1 MEIAVIVLLILL
13 ILVLILH
20 ISFRRQVGGLVR
32 QLRFIKENETR
43 LRLTSSNDYKELK
56 QLIEEINSLVN
67 SVETKKSA
75 LCEKEKEISET
86 ITSLSHDIRTPL
98 TSLDGYFQLLSKS
111 DISDNDKNRYVNV
124 IKNRIDALNS
134 ILDELFTFAKLNDE
148 SFTLETEKVNL
159 TEIVT
164 VAAFSFY
171 DDFSARGTEPVIDIP
186 DAPIYTI
193 GNAEALTRIFQNIM
207 KNALT
212 HGTDIKISLT
222 KGEGTATYICENKS
236 DKNIEIDTA
245 RIFDRFYKADK
256 SRNVKGTGLGLS
268 IAKTLCEKMNGKIS
282 AKAENDIFSIKVE
295 LPI

>member
-1 MEIAVIVLLILL
+1 MGIAVIVLFILL

-43 LRLTSSNDYKELK
+43 MQLTSANDYKELK

-67 SVETKKSA
+67 SVEVKKIA

-111 DISDNDKNRYVNV
+111 DISDDDRSRYVNV
-124 IKNRIDALNS
+124 IKNRIEALNS

-148 SFTLETEKVNL
+148 SFTLDIEKVNL
-159 TEIVT
+159 TEIAT

-186 DAPIYTI
+186 DEQIYI
-193 GNAEALTRIFQNIM
+193 NGNAEALVRVFQNIM

-212 HGTDIKISLT
+212 HGTDIKITLT
-222 KGEGTATYICENKS
+222 KSEGITTYICENKA

-245 RIFDRFYKADK
+245 RVFDRFYKADK
-256 SRNVKGTGLGLS
+256 SRNAKGTGLGLS
-268 IAKTLCEKMNGKIS
+268 IAKKLCEKMNCKIS
-282 AKAENDIFSIKVE
+282 AKAENDSFSIKVE

>member
-1 MEIAVIVLLILL
+1 MEIAVAVLLILL

-67 SVETKKSA
+67 SVEAKKSA
-75 LCEKEKEISET
+75 LCQKEKEISET

-98 TSLDGYFQLLSKS
+98 TSLDGYFQLLSRS
-111 DISDNDKNRYVNV
+111 DLNDNDRERYVNI
-124 IKNRIDALNS
+124 IKNRIDALNG
-134 ILDELFTFAKLNDE
+134 ILDELFSFAKLNDE

-164 VAAFSFY
+164 ASALSFY

-186 DAPIYTI
+186 NEQIYI
-193 GNAEALTRIFQNIM
+193 NGNTEALMRVFQNIM

-222 KGEGTATYICENKS
+222 KGEGIATYICENKS
-236 DKNIEIDTA
+236 DKSIEIDIT

-256 SRNVKGTGLGLS
+256 SRNAKGTGLGLS
-268 IAKTLCEKMNGKIS
+268 IAKKLCEKMNGKIY
-282 AKAENDIFSIKVE
+282 AKAENDSFSITVE
-295 LPI
+295 FPI

>member
-20 ISFRRQVGGLVR
+20 ISFRRQVGRLVR

-43 LRLTSSNDYKELK
+43 MRLTSSNDYKELK
-56 QLIEEINSLVN
+56 QLIEEINGLVN

-75 LCEKEKEISET
+75 LYQKENEISET

-98 TSLDGYFQLLSKS
+98 TSLDGYFQLLSKN
-111 DISDNDKNRYVNV
+111 DISDDDRNRYVNV

-148 SFTLETEKVNL
+148 SFILETEKVNL

-171 DDFSARGTEPVIDIP
+171 DDFSARGAEPIIDIA
-186 DAPIYTI
+186 DKPIYTN
-193 GNAEALTRIFQNIM
+193 GNSEALIRVFQNIM

-222 KGEGTATYICENKS
+222 ESEGNATYICENKF
-236 DKNIEIDTA
+236 DKAVEIDTEHV
-245 RIFDRFYKADK
+245 FDRFYKADK
-256 SRNVKGTGLGLS
+256 SRNRKGTGLGLS
-268 IAKTLCEKMNGKIS
+268 IAKKLCEKMNGKIS
-282 AKAENDIFSIKVE
+282 AKAENDSFSIKVE

>member
-1 MEIAVIVLLILL
+1 MEIAIVVLTILL

-43 LRLTSSNDYKELK
+43 LKLTSSNDYKELK
-56 QLIEEINSLVN
+56 QLIEEINGLVN

-75 LCEKEKEISET
+75 LYQKENEISET

-111 DISDNDKNRYVNV
+111 DISDDDRNRYVNV

-148 SFTLETEKVNL
+148 SFILETEKVNL

-164 VAAFSFY
+164 ASVLSFY

-186 DAPIYTI
+186 NEQVYIN
-193 GNAEALTRIFQNIM
+193 GNTEALMRVFQNIM

-222 KGEGTATYICENKS
+222 KGEGVATFICENKS
-236 DKNIEIDTA
+236 DKSIEIDIT

-256 SRNVKGTGLGLS
+256 SRNEKGTGLGLS
-268 IAKTLCEKMNGKIS
+268 IAKKLCEKMNVKIS

>member
-1 MEIAVIVLLILL
+1 MEIAIAALSIIL

-56 QLIEEINSLVN
+56 QLIEEVNSLVN

-75 LCEKEKEISET
+75 LCQKENEISET

-98 TSLDGYFQLLSKS
+98 TSLDGYFQLLSS
-111 DISDNDKNRYVNV
+111 DDVSAGDKKRYIGI
-124 IKNRIDALNS
+124 IKNRIDALNN

-148 SFTLETEKVNL
+148 GFTLETERINL

-171 DDFSARGTEPVIDIP
+171 EDFKNIGAEPVIDIP
-186 DAPIYTI
+186 EKPMYIN
-193 GNAEALTRIFQNIM
+193 GNSEALMRVFQNIM

-212 HGTDIKISLT
+212 HGTDIKITLT
-222 KGEGTATYICENKS
+222 ENEGKAIYSCENS
-236 DKNIEIDTA
+236 FDKTVEIDTEH
-245 RIFDRFYKADK
+245 IFDRFYKADK
-256 SRNVKGTGLGLS
+256 SRNEKGTGLGLS
-268 IAKTLCEKMNGKIS
+268 IAKGLCEKMKGEIS
-282 AKAENDIFSIKVE
+282 AKAENESFSITVE
-295 LPI
+295 FPL